1 MSQDDGMVYST
12 RQIADSLG
20 LGSAMVRKW
29 ALALE
34 KVTGQEIP
42 VKRRD
47 GRQFSRWDFETIS
60 AAKGLVDTNKGLS
73 IEAAL
78 RMVLGGSEEGHKA
91 LASPPQASVNTVDL
105 TEAITAA
112 ITKGNEPLLAELRQ
126 LRQEIEALRKAE
138 LNPLPRAEL
147 YGVREIE
154 PDQMPQPEVQQTAPR
169 TFTKMGKSLDRFLS
183 RFRGD
188 NQL

>member
-1 MSQDDGMVYST
+1 MSQDDGVVYST

-34 KVTGQEIP
+34 KVTGQEIR

-78 RMVLGGSEEGHKA
+78 RMVLGGSEEGQKA
-91 LASPPQASVNTVDL
+91 LAAPQPSIDTRALGEALTV
-105 TEAITAA
+105 AISR
-112 ITKGNEPLLAELRQ
+112 GNEPLLAELRQ
-126 LRQEIEALRKAE
+126 LRQDFNASQNQKQLEVAKESTAQEAQQHGL
-138 LNPLPRAEL
+138 L
-147 YGVREIE
+147 VRLAMWVE
-154 PDQMPQPEVQQTAPR
+154 R
-169 TFTKMGKSLDRFLS
+169 RLWRH
-183 RFRGD
+183 RGE
-188 NQL
+188 

>member
-1 MSQDDGMVYST
+1 MSQDDGIVYST

-34 KVTGQEIP
+34 KVTGQEIA

-73 IEAAL
+73 VEAAL
-78 RMVLGGSEEGHKA
+78 RMVLGASKEGQKA
-91 LASPPQASVNTVDL
+91 LAAPQPSIDTRALGETL
-105 TEAITAA
+105 TAA
-112 ITKGNEPLLAELRQ
+112 ISRGNEPLLAELRE
-126 LRQEIEALRKAE
+126 LRLELEQRGQIALGPMKREVVKQEHGLLVRFALWVEQR
-138 LNPLPRAEL
+138 L
-147 YGVREIE
+147 
-154 PDQMPQPEVQQTAPR
+154 
-169 TFTKMGKSLDRFLS
+169 
-183 RFRGD
+183 RGSH
-188 NQL
+188 

>member
-1 MSQDDGMVYST
+1 MSQDDGVVYST

-47 GRQFSRWDFETIS
+47 GRQFSRWHFETIS

-78 RMVLGGSEEGHKA
+78 KMVLGASEEGQKV
-91 LASPPQASVNTVDL
+91 LAAPQPSVDTVAL

-112 ITKGNEPLLAELRQ
+112 ISRGNEPLLAELRA
-126 LRQEIEALRKAE
+126 LRQDLKASQEQRQLEPAKQDVPEGTEHGLLVRAALWLERR
-138 LNPLPRAEL
+138 L
-147 YGVREIE
+147 RER
-154 PDQMPQPEVQQTAPR
+154 V
-169 TFTKMGKSLDRFLS
+169 
-183 RFRGD
+183 
-188 NQL
+188 N

>member
-1 MSQDDGMVYST
+1 MSQDDGVVYST

-78 RMVLGGSEEGHKA
+78 RMVLGGSEEGEKA
-91 LASPPQASVNTVDL
+91 LAAPETSGNILGL
-105 TEAITAA
+105 TEALTAA
-112 ITKGNEPLLAELRQ
+112 IAKGNEPLLAELRE
-126 LRQEIEALRKAE
+126 LRQDFNVSQNQKQLEAPKKSTAQ
-138 LNPLPRAEL
+138 RARQHGL
-147 YGVREIE
+147 LVRLAMWVERRLKGSK
-154 PDQMPQPEVQQTAPR
+154 V
-169 TFTKMGKSLDRFLS
+169 
-183 RFRGD
+183 
-188 NQL
+188 

>member
-1 MSQDDGMVYST
+1 MSQDDGVVYST

-78 RMVLGGSEEGHKA
+78 RMVLGASEEGQKA
-91 LASPPQASVNTVDL
+91 LAAPQPSIDTRALSEVL
-105 TEAITAA
+105 TAA
-112 ITKGNEPLLAELRQ
+112 ISRGNEPLLAELRE
-126 LRQEIEALRKAE
+126 LRQELKRREPRETASPNRKNWQEHGLFVKFALWVEQK
-138 LNPLPRAEL
+138 LWGPR
-147 YGVREIE
+147 
-154 PDQMPQPEVQQTAPR
+154 
-169 TFTKMGKSLDRFLS
+169 
-183 RFRGD
+183 
-188 NQL
+188 